1 MKIRTAVKLLSV
13 LLTMHPVLKDILRIG
28 MFVGTSDNQAR
39 ASNLGDLINIS
50 DPVRNI
56 ERPTKLDEE
65 FDHCNERL

>member
-13 LLTMHPVLKDILRIG
+13 LLIMHPVLEDILRIG

-50 DPVRNI
+50 
-56 ERPTKLDEE
+56 E
-65 FDHCNERL
+65 